1 MKYEKLARFII
12 KNVGGEKNINI
23 VQHCATRLRFE
34 LKDEEKVNKV
44 NLENSSEILQVLFS
58 GGQCQVVIG
67 THVADVYKA
76 ILATAKMNSQIKIRN
91 YWIKYL
97 HYFQAYLHHLF
108 LLWQEQVY

>member
-44 NLENSSEILQVLFS
+44 NLENSSSVIFGWTVSS
-58 GGQCQVVIG
+58 G
-67 THVADVYKA
+67 
-76 ILATAKMNSQIKIRN
+76 
-91 YWIKYL
+91 YWYPCC
-97 HYFQAYLHHLF
+97 
-108 LLWQEQVY
+108 

>member
-76 ILATAKMNSQIKIRN
+76 ILTTAKISTVKEEIIG
-91 YWIKYL
+91 
-97 HYFQAYLHHLF
+97 
-108 LLWQEQVY
+108 

>member
-67 THVADVYKA
+67 THVADGTNFFDIKPEDFELVDYDPVKPQLKFDLA
-76 ILATAKMNSQIKIRN
+76 I
-91 YWIKYL
+91 
-97 HYFQAYLHHLF
+97 
-108 LLWQEQVY
+108 

>member
-44 NLENSSEILQVLFS
+44 NLENSSEILQVLL
-58 GGQCQVVIG
+58 VPMLLM
-67 THVADVYKA
+67 Y
-76 ILATAKMNSQIKIRN
+76 IK
-91 YWIKYL
+91 
-97 HYFQAYLHHLF
+97 QS
-108 LLWQEQVY
+108 WQQLK

>member
-1 MKYEKLARFII
+1 MKYEELARFII

-76 ILATAKMNSQIKIRN
+76 ILATAKISTVKEQSNKN
-91 YWIKYL
+91 KK
-97 HYFQAYLHHLF
+97 
-108 LLWQEQVY
+108 LLDNLIDHMTHD